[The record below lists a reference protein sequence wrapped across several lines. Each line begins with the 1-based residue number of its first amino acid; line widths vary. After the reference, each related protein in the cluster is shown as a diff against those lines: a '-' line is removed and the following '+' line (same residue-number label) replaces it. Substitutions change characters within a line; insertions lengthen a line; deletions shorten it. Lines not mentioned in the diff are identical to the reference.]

1 MEIDDYLPT
10 SKTSR
15 VLHVI
20 DRRHPGLLWPAL
32 VEKAYLKVRGGY
44 DFPGSNSG
52 TDLAVLTGWIPQ
64 QVFLHD
70 EDVEQNSLW
79 DEIFTHFRQGNVL
92 ITIGTGKLPHRE
104 QRYLGLASE
113 HDYAVLDLSSEGSS
127 REVLVKNPWADGDV
141 WRGAVRRRPHR
152 HDQAAPDGALLD
164 DKMMPG
170 TFWMDFNSMFQ
181 YFENMYIN
189 WNPGLFLHRQDLHFS
204 WQQTQ
209 SGPAGNVL
217 VDNPQFTIQASKAG
231 EIWLSLNRHF
241 RTGDYTQSTVGKNGY
256 ISIYLYQRNG
266 NGVIVSEGAK
276 VRGPFVDSP
285 NTLLRF
291 QAAAQTAYTA
301 VVVSQDLPT
310 GKMNF
315 TISALSNSSII
326 LFEARLQYPQ
336 KYRVKSGW
344 NRSNAGGNSDS
355 STYLAN
361 PQFRLRLS
369 SKQKVALILRVDEMV
384 KDESPDIHAKV
395 LLVYSDG
402 SRITRLRPRD
412 VLAHSGDYRRG
423 TAVIETELA
432 AGSYTLICST
442 FDQNQY
448 ADFSLD
454 LYSSCDDSSVPL
466 VQLPADGSGRLS
478 IHSTS
483 AIFDGTTNR
492 LLAPLSVLRMSR
504 VTFVARYHGAGA
516 DRGSL
521 FKMTLEQ
528 GQGPYK
534 RVVASSEYDNEE
546 FTSVTSGLR
555 IGDLDLEPSMCG
567 PGTGGLW
574 LVLERLAQGHSN
586 QSSPSDEVLGV
597 EMYTEERLELGPWGL
612 GEG

>member
-1 MEIDDYLPT
+1 
-10 SKTSR
+10 
-15 VLHVI
+15 
-20 DRRHPGLLWPAL
+20 
-32 VEKAYLKVRGGY
+32 
-44 DFPGSNSG
+44 
-52 TDLAVLTGWIPQ
+52 
-64 QVFLHD
+64 
-70 EDVEQNSLW
+70 
-79 DEIFTHFRQGNVL
+79 
-92 ITIGTGKLPHRE
+92 
-104 QRYLGLASE
+104 
-113 HDYAVLDLSSEGSS
+113 
-127 REVLVKNPWADGDV
+127 
-141 WRGAVRRRPHR
+141 
-152 HDQAAPDGALLD
+152 
-164 DKMMPG
+164 MMPG
-170 TFWMDFNSMFQ
+170 TFWMDWNSMFQ

-189 WNPGLFLHRQDLHFS
+189 WNPGLFLYRQDLHFS

-209 SGPAGNVL
+209 SGPVGNVL
-217 VDNPQFTIQASKAG
+217 VDNPQFTIQTTQAG

-241 RTGDYTQSTVGKNGY
+241 RSGDYTQSTVGKNGY

-266 NGVIVSEGAK
+266 SGVIVSEGARR
-276 VRGPFVDSP
+276 RGPFVDSP

-301 VVVSQDLPT
+301 VVVSQDLPS

-315 TISALSNSSII
+315 TISAFSNSSII
-326 LFEARLQYPQ
+326 LSEARLQYPQ
-336 KYRVKSGW
+336 KYTVKSGW
-344 NRSNAGGNSDS
+344 TRSNAGDNSDS
-355 STYLAN
+355 SKYLAN
-361 PQFRLRLS
+361 PQFRLRLG
-369 SKQKVALILRVDEMV
+369 SKQKLALVLRVDEII
-384 KDESPDIHAKV
+384 KDDSPDIHVKV
-395 LLVYSDG
+395 LVVYSDG

-442 FDQNQY
+442 FDPNQY
-448 ADFSLD
+448 ANFSLD
-454 LYSSCDDSSVPL
+454 LYSSCDDSSAPL

-478 IHSTS
+478 IHSAS
-483 AIFDGTTNR
+483 AVFDGTTNR
-492 LLAPLSVLRMSR
+492 LLAPLSVVRMSR
-504 VTFVARYHGAGA
+504 VTFVARYHGARG

-534 RVVASSEYDNEE
+534 RVVASSEFDNEE

-555 IGDLDLEPSMCG
+555 IGDLDLQPSMCG
-567 PGTGGLW
+567 PGMGGLW